1 MSEITRVIRLK
12 ANGRSDSGL
21 GPWGDITQ
29 ANIVSGEARERSEEF
44 VNKLMPQGCLRAG
57 VWEAKAYT
65 EKLVDYPCDEFMV
78 VLEGSCTIV
87 EEDGN
92 REAFSQGDCFFL
104 PRGFNGYWEQQETM
118 KKYYMIV
125 ADN

>member
-1 MSEITRVIRLK
+1 
-12 ANGRSDSGL
+12 
-21 GPWGDITQ
+21 
-29 ANIVSGEARERSEEF
+29 
-44 VNKLMPQGCLRAG
+44 
-57 VWEAKAYT
+57 
-65 EKLVDYPCDEFMV
+65 MV

-87 EEDGN
+87 EEDDN